1 VVDYFVGLDLG
12 QAADYTALAVLEKT
26 ETLEAHPP
34 RTVVRKYAVR
44 HLGRFPLGTA
54 YPVVVA
60 RVVALVAR
68 PPLAGCTLSVDP
80 TGVGWPVVDL
90 LRQAR
95 PRAAVH
101 PILITAG
108 HQVTRDAGVHH
119 VPKKELVSTL
129 QLLLQ
134 AGWLKVASALAEAPT
149 LVHELLTFQVKVT
162 ASAHATFGSWREN
175 AHDDLVLAAW
185 LGERRHRLHLL
196 VPGVVPRP
204 IGLGLVPR
212 PRGAW

>member
-1 VVDYFVGLDLG
+1 VTDYFVGLDLG

-26 ETLEAHPP
+26 EALDAHPP

-44 HLGRFPLGTA
+44 HLERLALGTA
-54 YPVVVA
+54 YPAVVA
-60 RVVALVAR
+60 RVVTLVAR
-68 PPLAGCTLSVDP
+68 PPLAGCTLGVDM
-80 TGVGWPVVDL
+80 TGVGRPVVDL

-134 AGWLKVASALAEAPT
+134 ASRLKVASALAEAPT
-149 LVHELLTFQVKVT
+149 LVQELLAFRVKITV
-162 ASAHATFGSWREN
+162 SAQETFGCWREN
-175 AHDDLVLAAW
+175 AHDDLVLAVALAAW
-185 LGERRHRLHLL
+185 LGERRRRLQ
-196 VPGVVPRP
+196 VFG
-204 IGLGLVPR
+204 
-212 PRGAW
+212 